1 MDYAQMQNAL
11 TSTNM
16 NVRKHFIKCA
26 IPYICIEK
34 CVQNSPIYHIFNLFY
49 KRDYKLFLPYN

>member
-1 MDYAQMQNAL
+1 MHYALMQNAL

-34 CVQNSPIYHIFNLFY
+34 CVLFNLFY